1 MSMSSQRGVF
11 SSKTGFILAAS
22 GSAVGLGNIWGFPTN
37 AAENGGGAFV
47 LMYFVLAFCLAY
59 PALMAELIIGRH
71 TKANMVHALQIISPG
86 RTSKIFGTLTG
97 GYGILVASLI
107 LSFYSIVAGWMLAY
121 LLEPLTTLAGLD
133 DLSDWLTG
141 NSIARNLLFTG
152 LFLVLTCSVIAAGV
166 EHGIEKWS
174 CRLMPA
180 LLLMLAGLIVYV
192 LMQPGAITGLKLYL
206 IPDFSQLGDPKLIIS
221 ALGQAFFSLSLG
233 VGTMLIYGSYLRPE
247 ENLPAMGAIVTLVDS
262 SVAFLAGLLVLPAL
276 FVAQQ
281 QGLNI
286 YSESGSLMAGPDLI
300 FQTLPAL
307 FAGMGK
313 VGTLIAL
320 VFFALMSI
328 AALTSSIS
336 MLEVPVSFTIE
347 NHATRRRSATW
358 LAGIAIFAVSAVI
371 VVNFTALFGLVV
383 TLTTEYSQPLL
394 GLLLCVF
401 ATWVWHRDMI
411 LEEIRSGHPEVE
423 YSLFWKIWPGYAK
436 YCCPLLIALVLSQS
450 LSG

>member
-1 MSMSSQRGVF
+1 MSSHRGEF
-11 SSKTGFILAAS
+11 SSKAGFILAAS

-71 TKANMVHALQIISPG
+71 TKANMVHALQIISPD
-86 RTSKIFGTLTG
+86 RTSKSIGKLTG
-97 GYGILVASLI
+97 YYGILVASLI

-121 LLEPLTTLAGLD
+121 LVEPLATLGGFNG
-133 DLSDWLTG
+133 LSDWLTG
-141 NSIARNLLFTG
+141 NSTARNLLFTA

-180 LLLMLAGLIVYV
+180 LLVMFAGLILYV
-192 LMQPGAITGLKLYL
+192 LIQPGAIDGLKVYL
-206 IPDFSQLGDPKLIIS
+206 IPDVSQINDPKLIVS

-247 ENLPAMGAIVTLVDS
+247 ENLPTVGAIVTLVDS
-262 SVAFLAGLLVLPAL
+262 SIAFLAGLLVLPAL

-281 QGLNI
+281 YGLTI
-286 YSESGSLMAGPDLI
+286 YTESGNLIAGPDLI

-307 FAGMGK
+307 FAGMGM
-313 VGTLIAL
+313 VGTLVAL

-336 MLEVPVSFTIE
+336 MLEVPVSYTIE
-347 NHATRRRSATW
+347 NHATHRRAATW
-358 LAGIAIFAVSAVI
+358 LTGAAIFVVSSAI
-371 VVNFTALFGLVV
+371 IVNFEALFGLVV

-423 YSLFWKIWPGYAK
+423 YSLFWKIWPSYAK
-436 YCCPLLIALVLSQS
+436 YCCPLLILLVLAQS
-450 LSG
+450 LTS